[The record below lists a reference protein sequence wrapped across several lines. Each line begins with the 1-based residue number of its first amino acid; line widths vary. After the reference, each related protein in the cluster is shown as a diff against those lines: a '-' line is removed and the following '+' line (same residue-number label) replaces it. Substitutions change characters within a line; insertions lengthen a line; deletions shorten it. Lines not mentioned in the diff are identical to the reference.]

1 MSAQLEFDK
10 KYISSTEVC
19 QQLGVHRTT
28 VLLALR
34 TGRLPDPIV
43 LRRPNGT
50 PQIMLWERASMLP
63 ALAEWSKAREER
75 ASA

>member
-19 QQLGVHRTT
+19 QQLKVHRTT
-28 VLLALR
+28 VLLATR

-43 LRRPNGT
+43 LRRPNGE
-50 PQIMLWERASMLP
+50 PQIMLWERDT
-63 ALAEWSKAREER
+63 LAPVLVDWAKARAER